1 MSLFSINSTNSHV
14 NVGMY
19 QAQTQTQT
27 VCVRYIPMSIAVQG
41 LAHD

>member
-19 QAQTQTQT
+19 QAQTQT
-27 VCVRYIPMSIAVQG
+27 VCIRYIPMSIAVQG